1 MIIPMQ
7 VALGFSISA
16 VLISLSNLIYTCI
29 HGQVKKTNNLL
40 FIAMLFILMIN
51 ASCGIVSSLVDGY
64 RQTSDTAYFI
74 QRVSRYIYF
83 ITHTALCPLLYFYT
97 SSVVGQS
104 IRENVKKTLL
114 LATPFFITEILV
126 ISNPLTYI
134 SWHFDEFREFHR
146 GIGELGVYLAAAFYY
161 IMTIVLILFSWR
173 TLSKKRKTVL
183 LWCFGTVLLGILIQ
197 LFVKTLRVEVLFETI
212 GVTGI
217 LMCIENEDDRT
228 NAVIGT
234 YNRQALSMD
243 LEAAF
248 ANYKQLYF
256 DVVRVTNSDIISR
269 LTGSGNADLIY
280 AQIAAYLKT
289 VVPEYSVYAAN
300 PGVFVLVLY
309 HKNEDEVNEIVST
322 IEHRFADTWDS
333 GEISVPI
340 SIVQMI
346 GNLPN
351 HITSISEAFYM
362 MDAPL
367 PVELD
372 KNVLKD
378 DDLDYLLRRVAV
390 EGAVSRGLEEGSFEV
405 YYQPTYHIDETLH
418 GAEAL
423 LRMHDSVLGDVYPD
437 EFIPAAESMGMIDK
451 IDEYVLKEVCDFVKT
466 GIPKQNGMDSINVN
480 LSVIQCMKTGFVER
494 VLEIVD
500 GAGVKRS
507 FINFEITESVAA
519 TDYKLLKDV
528 VKKLKSLG
536 FMFSMDDYGTGY
548 SNINSAFSLN
558 FDVVKIDKS
567 ILWEAEKSR
576 MGSVVLENSIRMM
589 KEMDKEI
596 LVEGVE
602 TEKQVKLL
610 KELKVDYLQGFYYS
624 RPVPKDDFIELIS

>member
-423 LRMHDSVLGDVYPD
+423 LRMHDSILGDVYPD

>member
-269 LTGSGNADLIY
+269 LTCSGNADLIY

-423 LRMHDSVLGDVYPD
+423 LRMHDSILGDVYPD

-466 GIPKQNGMDSINVN
+466 GIPKQHGMDSINVN

-602 TEKQVKLL
+602 TETQVKLL